1 MTRRPFALLLALTL
15 AACGS
20 DASAAT
26 AGPDATSAS
35 ARSSLAAS
43 LASTAAGAG
52 ATSTTATTAAGN
64 GNPGTGT
71 PNAAPELPPSVGQS
85 VLFHL
90 QLATDIDS
98 SGNPLNMGTQF
109 PSGSQTIFGLLGWQY
124 VPAGTELKLRLFQAD
139 RFIYETAHTVVHES
153 GSQGNGAGFIY
164 TFHTSKGFPDGAYTV
179 EVDYNGV
186 PDEVVPFTVGGGDL
200 YDAVIG
206 SGTQSGP
213 IPYAN
218 PSDVLIVTRE
228 SVLRQNLGS
237 RTDEVLNAA
246 RRVGDLHDLEA
257 DGVTRDTSD
266 ATVAETQRLLKTK
279 PYKYLLILGNDD
291 TVPYVHLKNPLADSE
306 AADLADWELPAD
318 WVPSDNFYTDLDAD
332 KYGTPDLPVAR
343 IPSSDDADL
352 LLTQLSDIVP
362 PDGSGFALINQ
373 ERKSQAGI
381 VLNAIASMTQVQL
394 EYSPPTTGD
403 TFGQSGVSANS
414 RYLYVLLHGIGVATD
429 TWAANTVAWGPT
441 DNNDP
446 LNAEWVVADASQV
459 EGVTVG
465 SNPTSHGVVQIGAC
479 YGAWTLDTTQA
490 PQHKTADNDL
500 ALHYLKSGTRAYVA
514 DTHLSYSV
522 PLGPNDTPSGRT
534 GFELEF
540 WKAIASG
547 MTPIDAFQA
556 AKVATSKAIDELVA
570 AGDIDS
576 AKITLKTLH
585 YMVYLGRP

>member
-1 MTRRPFALLLALTL
+1 MIRRLVPLLLAIALIACGSSVAEQTAAASPDATGAAATL
-15 AACGS
+15 AAARASSAGS
-20 DASAAT
+20 
-26 AGPDATSAS
+26 
-35 ARSSLAAS
+35 
-43 LASTAAGAG
+43 
-52 ATSTTATTAAGN
+52 
-64 GNPGTGT
+64 GTGGT
-71 PNAAPELPPSVGQS
+71 KAVDSPALPPSVGQS

-90 QLATDIDS
+90 QLATDLDS
-98 SGNPLNMGTQF
+98 SGNPVGQATQF
-109 PSGSQTIFGLLGWQY
+109 ASGSQTIFGLLGWQY
-124 VPAGTELKLRLFQAD
+124 VTAGTELKLRLFQGD

-153 GSQGNGAGFIY
+153 GAQGAGAGYIY
-164 TFHTSKGFPDGAYTV
+164 TFHTSAGFPDGNYTV

-213 IPYAN
+213 IPYAS

-237 RTDEVLNAA
+237 RTDEVLAAA

-257 DGVTRDTSD
+257 DGVTRSTSD
-266 ATVAETQRLLKTK
+266 ETVAETQRLLKAGN
-279 PYKYLLILGNDD
+279 YKYLLILGNDD

-318 WVPSDNFYTDLDAD
+318 WVPSDNFYTDLDGD
-332 KYGTPDLPVAR
+332 KYGTPDLPIAR

-381 VLNAIASMTQVQL
+381 VLNAISSMTSVQL
-394 EYSPPTTGD
+394 EYSPPTQGAA
-403 TFGQSGVSANS
+403 FGQNTVAANS
-414 RYLYVLLHGIGVATD
+414 RYLYVLLHGIGVATNL
-429 TWAANTVAWGPT
+429 WASNTVAWVPGSQS
-441 DNNDP
+441 DP
-446 LNAEWVVADASQV
+446 LGTEWTVTDSSQV
-459 EGVTVG
+459 EGVTVE

-534 GFELEF
+534 GFELLF
-540 WKAIASG
+540 WKAIAG
-547 MTPIDAFQA
+547 GATPIDAFQA
-556 AKVATSKAIDELVA
+556 AKVGTAKAIDTLIA